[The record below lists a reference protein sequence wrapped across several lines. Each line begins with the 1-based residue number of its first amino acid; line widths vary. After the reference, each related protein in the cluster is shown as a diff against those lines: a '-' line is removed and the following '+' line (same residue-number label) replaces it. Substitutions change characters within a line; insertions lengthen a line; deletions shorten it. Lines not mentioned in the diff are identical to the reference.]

1 MSELEDTKEFEEVLH
16 GVEPKDKGMMYKS
29 NIWKSHLFRL
39 FMGFHL
45 ISGIL
50 IPLFL
55 TWGKLTFVEV
65 MFLQGYFTIMI
76 LVFEIPCGAIADYLN
91 RKLCLFLG
99 GLSTAFAVLVYSSMP
114 NIFIFVLGE
123 TLWAFG
129 EALISGTNSAFMY
142 DTLRKMGK
150 EEEMSKI
157 MAKNQSYFLVGI
169 GLSAPLGSLLTLF
182 LPLPLIMR
190 LMFLPF
196 IGASLI
202 SITLKE
208 PNQDL
213 ERKIERYLTTI
224 KSGFKELKQNKILR
238 ILAFD
243 LVIIEAFVFFI
254 IWTYQLY
261 LEDLRVPIVFFGFV
275 AASMTL
281 MQIIVANLIPKYEKD
296 IYNKRR
302 FLIIY
307 TLIPGIGFI
316 LLSLIIFTPISII
329 ILLIIVGVGFSRNII
344 FINGINKQ
352 IETENRAT
360 ILSTINM
367 MACVIRAIIYPIIG
381 LLVMW
386 NLNYTF
392 IILGIIIIIF
402 ALLTQVKN
410 EYL

>member
-1 MSELEDTKEFEEVLH
+1 
-16 GVEPKDKGMMYKS
+16 
-29 NIWKSHLFRL
+29 
-39 FMGFHL
+39 MGFHL

-243 LVIIEAFVFFI
+243 LV
-254 IWTYQLY
+254 
-261 LEDLRVPIVFFGFV
+261 
-275 AASMTL
+275 
-281 MQIIVANLIPKYEKD
+281 
-296 IYNKRR
+296 
-302 FLIIY
+302 
-307 TLIPGIGFI
+307 
-316 LLSLIIFTPISII
+316 
-329 ILLIIVGVGFSRNII
+329 
-344 FINGINKQ
+344 
-352 IETENRAT
+352 
-360 ILSTINM
+360 
-367 MACVIRAIIYPIIG
+367 
-381 LLVMW
+381 
-386 NLNYTF
+386 
-392 IILGIIIIIF
+392 
-402 ALLTQVKN
+402 
-410 EYL
+410 

>member
-1 MSELEDTKEFEEVLH
+1 
-16 GVEPKDKGMMYKS
+16 
-29 NIWKSHLFRL
+29 
-39 FMGFHL
+39 
-45 ISGIL
+45 
-50 IPLFL
+50 
-55 TWGKLTFVEV
+55 
-65 MFLQGYFTIMI
+65 
-76 LVFEIPCGAIADYLN
+76 
-91 RKLCLFLG
+91 
-99 GLSTAFAVLVYSSMP
+99 
-114 NIFIFVLGE
+114 
-123 TLWAFG
+123 
-129 EALISGTNSAFMY
+129 
-142 DTLRKMGK
+142 
-150 EEEMSKI
+150 
-157 MAKNQSYFLVGI
+157 
-169 GLSAPLGSLLTLF
+169 
-182 LPLPLIMR
+182 
-190 LMFLPF
+190 
-196 IGASLI
+196 
-202 SITLKE
+202 
-208 PNQDL
+208 
-213 ERKIERYLTTI
+213 
-224 KSGFKELKQNKILR
+224 
-238 ILAFD
+238 
-243 LVIIEAFVFFI
+243 VFFI

-344 FINGINKQ
+344 FINGIYKQ

-360 ILSTINM
+360 VLSTINM

>member
-1 MSELEDTKEFEEVLH
+1 
-16 GVEPKDKGMMYKS
+16 
-29 NIWKSHLFRL
+29 
-39 FMGFHL
+39 
-45 ISGIL
+45 
-50 IPLFL
+50 
-55 TWGKLTFVEV
+55 
-65 MFLQGYFTIMI
+65 
-76 LVFEIPCGAIADYLN
+76 
-91 RKLCLFLG
+91 
-99 GLSTAFAVLVYSSMP
+99 
-114 NIFIFVLGE
+114 
-123 TLWAFG
+123 
-129 EALISGTNSAFMY
+129 
-142 DTLRKMGK
+142 
-150 EEEMSKI
+150 

-182 LPLPLIMR
+182 LTLPQIMR

-196 IGASLI
+196 IGAALI

-213 ERKIERYLTTI
+213 EKRTERYLTTI

-261 LEDLRVPIVFFGFV
+261 LEELEVPLVFFGFV

-281 MQIIVANLIPKYEKD
+281 MQIIVANLIPKYEKQV
-296 IYNKRR
+296 INKRR

-316 LLSLIIFTPISII
+316 LLALIIFTPISII
-329 ILLIIVGVGFSRNII
+329 ILLIIVGFGFSRNII

-360 ILSTINM
+360 VLSTINM
-367 MACVIRAIIYPIIG
+367 ITCVIRAVIYPIIG

-392 IILGIIIIIF
+392 IILGIIIITF
-402 ALLTQVKN
+402 ASLTQVKT